1 MKLRASSDSE
11 QERARRLLA
20 LEGTGGPAGDESA
33 QTRWGQWW
41 ERHPAALRASSM
53 VALGWGS
60 VYLAWRLLE
69 TGTAV
74 NLEAFCVL
82 WLVEL
87 YNFMSL
93 GLVWRGLAIL
103 DYVHARSLPRG
114 QRGSRWRSAAGSST
128 GSSARYR
135 RSFADASD
143 DSTSCTHGSV
153 CEGAVSRSTQ
163 PSHRRRSGRPRRA
176 PSASATNASPCPK
189 AQCPARGP
197 GGVCR
202 PACVRLVSWLPSFV
216 ICGRS
221 SPPRVGD
228 PNGAVGIPE
237 TSSLLLPTPAP
248 SLRADRTQPSSAPTD
263 WALRSGHSN
272 GQFSVEASSGGL
284 QSRVY

>member
-1 MKLRASSDSE
+1 M
-11 QERARRLLA
+11 
-20 LEGTGGPAGDESA
+20 
-33 QTRWGQWW
+33 
-41 ERHPAALRASSM
+41 
-53 VALGWGS
+53 
-60 VYLAWRLLE
+60 AWRLLE

-128 GSSARYR
+128 GSSAWYR

-202 PACVRLVSWLPSFV
+202 PACVRLTSLLPSFV

-221 SPPRVGD
+221 PPPRVGD

-237 TSSLLLPTPAP
+237 TSSRLLPTQAP
-248 SLRADRTQPSSAPTD
+248 SLRATALAVVGTHLLGPTVRPLK
-263 WALRSGHSN
+263 WPVLRRSLQWWVAISGLLI
-272 GQFSVEASSGGL
+272 GPTGRKRPGEGC
-284 QSRVY
+284 R